1 MLMPEPHLEN
11 ILEQLPYA
19 PPFLFVDG
27 LTRLDA
33 ERAEGYYTFRPDSA
47 FYRGHFKGNP
57 VTPGVLLTECCAQIG
72 LACLGLYLLG
82 EASGSRP
89 GPGGIALGSAEME
102 FLLPVFPGERV
113 RVVGEPVYFRFGKLK
128 ARVQLYNESGQ
139 LACKG
144 FLSGMVKR
152 NKV

>member
-1 MLMPEPHLEN
+1 MAETDLEN

-27 LTRLDA
+27 LTHLDA
-33 ERAEGYYTFRPDSA
+33 TRVEGHYTFRPESA

-72 LACLGLYLLG
+72 LACLGLHLLG

-89 GPGGIALGSAEME
+89 GNGAIALGSAEME
-102 FLLPVFPGERV
+102 FLRPVFPGERV

-128 ARVQLYNESGQ
+128 ARVELYNGSGH
-139 LACKG
+139 LACRG
-144 FLSGMVKR
+144 TLSGMIKKE
-152 NKV
+152 KV